1 MLKVGDLIDGKYKIL
16 NEIGR
21 GGMSTVY
28 LAINE
33 KANKPWAVKEV
44 RKNGISNRELVKQSL
59 MVEINLLKK
68 LKHKGLPSIVDI
80 IDQQDNYLIVMD
92 YIEGITLE
100 NIMQEEGVQPQEK
113 VVDWAIQ
120 LCDVL
125 QYLHTRK
132 PAIIYRDMKPSNIM
146 LRSDGS
152 VVLIDFG
159 TAREFKERHVE
170 DTTCL
175 GTQGYAAPEQ
185 FGGMGQTDER
195 TDIYSLGATMYRLV
209 TGHNPSE
216 PPYEMYPITHWNPRL
231 STGLEGIIAKCT
243 SKDPKSR
250 YQSVQEVRY
259 ALDRY
264 MEDFTIVGSGGT
276 DFRPAF
282 GYVNTLLAEGVFTH
296 LRGLLYFT
304 DGYGTFPMKKPLYD
318 TAFIFWDEH
327 YRDLDLDSIRRYRRN
342 LRILLAA
349 GGMTAMLFGASG
361 VSYAAADHMQKD
373 EYAYNLEAGR
383 RSPNKQDSIAF
394 YQKAIQ
400 TDCAGEEAYDQLL
413 TLFTQDGVLDEQ
425 EEKVLLQLSISVDKY
440 LERYKMQNPDG
451 YAGLCYRIGSSYWYY
466 YEHEE
471 KRQAGAVAWFESAK
485 AGFAGNP
492 EKEQEWKRASTY
504 VEIGNFYQRIVPA
517 QISGTDQGMYG
528 EYWNNL
534 RRLKEW
540 NDEAPDRDLVTLRL
554 YREIVTKTLEYAGY
568 LQEDGVPPQEMEDLL
583 NEISQQTEN
592 MKTGAGQVLMEEIQE
607 LEQALKGAQQML
619 ASCKWKGGAS

>member
-259 ALDRY
+259 AL
-264 MEDFTIVGSGGT
+264 
-276 DFRPAF
+276 
-282 GYVNTLLAEGVFTH
+282 
-296 LRGLLYFT
+296 
-304 DGYGTFPMKKPLYD
+304 
-318 TAFIFWDEH
+318 EH
-327 YRDLDLDSIRRYRRN
+327 YQDLDLDSIRRYRRN

-349 GGMTAMLFGASG
+349 GGMTVMLFGASG

-485 AGFAGNP
+485 AGFEGNP

-534 RRLKEW
+534 RWLKEW

>member
-259 ALDRY
+259 AL
-264 MEDFTIVGSGGT
+264 
-276 DFRPAF
+276 
-282 GYVNTLLAEGVFTH
+282 
-296 LRGLLYFT
+296 
-304 DGYGTFPMKKPLYD
+304 
-318 TAFIFWDEH
+318 EH

-349 GGMTAMLFGASG
+349 GGMTVMLLGASG
-361 VSYAAADHMQKD
+361 VSYAAADHMQRD

-534 RRLKEW
+534 RWLKEW

-619 ASCKWKGGAS
+619 TSCKWKGGVS

>member
-1 MLKVGDLIDGKYKIL
+1 MWRQVYIIAEEREGGMLKVGDLIDGKYKIL

-259 ALDRY
+259 AL
-264 MEDFTIVGSGGT
+264 
-276 DFRPAF
+276 
-282 GYVNTLLAEGVFTH
+282 
-296 LRGLLYFT
+296 
-304 DGYGTFPMKKPLYD
+304 
-318 TAFIFWDEH
+318 EH

-349 GGMTAMLFGASG
+349 GGMTVMLFGASG

-554 YREIVTKTLEYAGY
+554 YREIVIKTLEYAGY

>member
-152 VVLIDFG
+152 VVLIYFG

-259 ALDRY
+259 AL
-264 MEDFTIVGSGGT
+264 
-276 DFRPAF
+276 
-282 GYVNTLLAEGVFTH
+282 
-296 LRGLLYFT
+296 
-304 DGYGTFPMKKPLYD
+304 
-318 TAFIFWDEH
+318 EH

-349 GGMTAMLFGASG
+349 GGMTVMLFGASG

-394 YQKAIQ
+394 YQKAIL

-425 EEKVLLQLSISVDKY
+425 EEKVLLQLAISVDKY

-534 RRLKEW
+534 RWLKEW

>member
-259 ALDRY
+259 AL
-264 MEDFTIVGSGGT
+264 
-276 DFRPAF
+276 
-282 GYVNTLLAEGVFTH
+282 
-296 LRGLLYFT
+296 
-304 DGYGTFPMKKPLYD
+304 
-318 TAFIFWDEH
+318 EH
-327 YRDLDLDSIRRYRRN
+327 YQDLDLDSIRRYRRN

-349 GGMTAMLFGASG
+349 GGMTVMLFGASG
-361 VSYAAADHMQKD
+361 VSYAVADHMQKD

-466 YEHEE
+466 YEHVE

-568 LQEDGVPPQEMEDLL
+568 LQEDGVPPQEMEELL
-583 NEISQQTEN
+583 KEISQQTEN

-607 LEQALKGAQQML
+607 LEQVLKGAQQML

>member
-259 ALDRY
+259 AL
-264 MEDFTIVGSGGT
+264 
-276 DFRPAF
+276 
-282 GYVNTLLAEGVFTH
+282 
-296 LRGLLYFT
+296 
-304 DGYGTFPMKKPLYD
+304 
-318 TAFIFWDEH
+318 EH
-327 YRDLDLDSIRRYRRN
+327 YQDLDLDSIRRYRRN

-349 GGMTAMLFGASG
+349 GGMTVMLFGASG

-451 YAGLCYRIGSSYWYY
+451 YAGLCYQIGSSYWYY

-534 RRLKEW
+534 RWLKEW

>member
-1 MLKVGDLIDGKYKIL
+1 VWRQVYIIAEEREGGMLKVGDLIDGKYKIL

-259 ALDRY
+259 AL
-264 MEDFTIVGSGGT
+264 
-276 DFRPAF
+276 
-282 GYVNTLLAEGVFTH
+282 
-296 LRGLLYFT
+296 
-304 DGYGTFPMKKPLYD
+304 
-318 TAFIFWDEH
+318 EH

>member
-1 MLKVGDLIDGKYKIL
+1 VVLRQQELECLAWRQVYIIAEEREGGMLKVGDLIDGKYKIL

-259 ALDRY
+259 AL
-264 MEDFTIVGSGGT
+264 
-276 DFRPAF
+276 
-282 GYVNTLLAEGVFTH
+282 
-296 LRGLLYFT
+296 
-304 DGYGTFPMKKPLYD
+304 
-318 TAFIFWDEH
+318 EH

-349 GGMTAMLFGASG
+349 GGMTVMLFGASG

-394 YQKAIQ
+394 YQKAIL

-425 EEKVLLQLSISVDKY
+425 EEKVLLQLAISVDKY

-534 RRLKEW
+534 RWLKEW

>member
-259 ALDRY
+259 AL
-264 MEDFTIVGSGGT
+264 
-276 DFRPAF
+276 
-282 GYVNTLLAEGVFTH
+282 
-296 LRGLLYFT
+296 
-304 DGYGTFPMKKPLYD
+304 
-318 TAFIFWDEH
+318 EH
-327 YRDLDLDSIRRYRRN
+327 YQDLDLDSIRRYRRN

-349 GGMTAMLFGASG
+349 GGMTVMLFGASG

-485 AGFAGNP
+485 AGFEGNP

-568 LQEDGVPPQEMEDLL
+568 LQEDGVPPQEMEELL
-583 NEISQQTEN
+583 KEISQQTEN

>member
-132 PAIIYRDMKPSNIM
+132 PTIIYRDMKPSNIM

-259 ALDRY
+259 AL
-264 MEDFTIVGSGGT
+264 
-276 DFRPAF
+276 
-282 GYVNTLLAEGVFTH
+282 
-296 LRGLLYFT
+296 
-304 DGYGTFPMKKPLYD
+304 
-318 TAFIFWDEH
+318 EH

-349 GGMTAMLFGASG
+349 GGMTVMLFGASG

-485 AGFAGNP
+485 AGFEGNP

>member
-1 MLKVGDLIDGKYKIL
+1 MWRQVYIIAEEREGGMLKVGDLIDGKYKIL

-259 ALDRY
+259 AL
-264 MEDFTIVGSGGT
+264 
-276 DFRPAF
+276 
-282 GYVNTLLAEGVFTH
+282 
-296 LRGLLYFT
+296 
-304 DGYGTFPMKKPLYD
+304 
-318 TAFIFWDEH
+318 EH
-327 YRDLDLDSIRRYRRN
+327 YRDLDSIRRYRRN

-349 GGMTAMLFGASG
+349 GGMTVMLFGASG

>member
-1 MLKVGDLIDGKYKIL
+1 MWRQVYIIAEEREGGMLKVGDLIDGKYKIL

-259 ALDRY
+259 AL
-264 MEDFTIVGSGGT
+264 
-276 DFRPAF
+276 
-282 GYVNTLLAEGVFTH
+282 
-296 LRGLLYFT
+296 
-304 DGYGTFPMKKPLYD
+304 
-318 TAFIFWDEH
+318 EH

-349 GGMTAMLFGASG
+349 GGMTVMLFGASG
-361 VSYAAADHMQKD
+361 VSYAAVDHMQKD

-425 EEKVLLQLSISVDKY
+425 EEKVLLQLAISVDKY

-451 YAGLCYRIGSSYWYY
+451 YAGLCYQIGSSYWYY

-485 AGFAGNP
+485 AGFEGNP
-492 EKEQEWKRASTY
+492 EKEREWKRASTY

>member
-259 ALDRY
+259 AL
-264 MEDFTIVGSGGT
+264 
-276 DFRPAF
+276 
-282 GYVNTLLAEGVFTH
+282 
-296 LRGLLYFT
+296 
-304 DGYGTFPMKKPLYD
+304 
-318 TAFIFWDEH
+318 EH
-327 YRDLDLDSIRRYRRN
+327 YRDLDLDSIRRYSRN

-607 LEQALKGAQQML
+607 LEQVLKGAQQML

>member
-259 ALDRY
+259 AL
-264 MEDFTIVGSGGT
+264 
-276 DFRPAF
+276 
-282 GYVNTLLAEGVFTH
+282 
-296 LRGLLYFT
+296 
-304 DGYGTFPMKKPLYD
+304 
-318 TAFIFWDEH
+318 EH

-349 GGMTAMLFGASG
+349 GGMTVMLFGASG

-517 QISGTDQGMYG
+517 QINGTDQGMYG

>member
-1 MLKVGDLIDGKYKIL
+1 MVLRQQELECLAWRQVYIIAEEREGGMLKVGDLIDGKYKIL

-259 ALDRY
+259 AL
-264 MEDFTIVGSGGT
+264 
-276 DFRPAF
+276 
-282 GYVNTLLAEGVFTH
+282 
-296 LRGLLYFT
+296 
-304 DGYGTFPMKKPLYD
+304 
-318 TAFIFWDEH
+318 EH

-349 GGMTAMLFGASG
+349 GGMTVMLLGASG
-361 VSYAAADHMQKD
+361 VSYAAADHMQRD

-607 LEQALKGAQQML
+607 LEQVLKGAQQML

>member
-259 ALDRY
+259 AL
-264 MEDFTIVGSGGT
+264 
-276 DFRPAF
+276 
-282 GYVNTLLAEGVFTH
+282 
-296 LRGLLYFT
+296 
-304 DGYGTFPMKKPLYD
+304 
-318 TAFIFWDEH
+318 EH
-327 YRDLDLDSIRRYRRN
+327 YQDLDLDSIRRYRRN

-349 GGMTAMLFGASG
+349 GGMTVMLLGASG

-451 YAGLCYRIGSSYWYY
+451 YAGLCYQIGSSYWYY

>member
-259 ALDRY
+259 AL
-264 MEDFTIVGSGGT
+264 
-276 DFRPAF
+276 
-282 GYVNTLLAEGVFTH
+282 
-296 LRGLLYFT
+296 
-304 DGYGTFPMKKPLYD
+304 
-318 TAFIFWDEH
+318 EH

-349 GGMTAMLFGASG
+349 GGMTVMLFGASG

-394 YQKAIQ
+394 YQKAIL

-425 EEKVLLQLSISVDKY
+425 EEKVLLQLAISVDKY

>member
-259 ALDRY
+259 AL
-264 MEDFTIVGSGGT
+264 
-276 DFRPAF
+276 
-282 GYVNTLLAEGVFTH
+282 
-296 LRGLLYFT
+296 
-304 DGYGTFPMKKPLYD
+304 
-318 TAFIFWDEH
+318 EH

-349 GGMTAMLFGASG
+349 GGMTVMLFGASG

-394 YQKAIQ
+394 YQKAIL

-425 EEKVLLQLSISVDKY
+425 EEKVLLQLAISVDKY

-534 RRLKEW
+534 RWLKEW

>member
-216 PPYEMYPITHWNPRL
+216 PPYEMYPITH
-231 STGLEGIIAKCT
+231 
-243 SKDPKSR
+243 
-250 YQSVQEVRY
+250 
-259 ALDRY
+259 
-264 MEDFTIVGSGGT
+264 
-276 DFRPAF
+276 
-282 GYVNTLLAEGVFTH
+282 
-296 LRGLLYFT
+296 
-304 DGYGTFPMKKPLYD
+304 
-318 TAFIFWDEH
+318 
-327 YRDLDLDSIRRYRRN
+327 
-342 LRILLAA
+342 
-349 GGMTAMLFGASG
+349 
-361 VSYAAADHMQKD
+361 
-373 EYAYNLEAGR
+373 
-383 RSPNKQDSIAF
+383 
-394 YQKAIQ
+394 
-400 TDCAGEEAYDQLL
+400 
-413 TLFTQDGVLDEQ
+413 
-425 EEKVLLQLSISVDKY
+425 
-440 LERYKMQNPDG
+440 
-451 YAGLCYRIGSSYWYY
+451 
-466 YEHEE
+466 
-471 KRQAGAVAWFESAK
+471 
-485 AGFAGNP
+485 
-492 EKEQEWKRASTY
+492 
-504 VEIGNFYQRIVPA
+504 
-517 QISGTDQGMYG
+517 
-528 EYWNNL
+528 
-534 RRLKEW
+534 
-540 NDEAPDRDLVTLRL
+540 
-554 YREIVTKTLEYAGY
+554 
-568 LQEDGVPPQEMEDLL
+568 
-583 NEISQQTEN
+583 
-592 MKTGAGQVLMEEIQE
+592 
-607 LEQALKGAQQML
+607 
-619 ASCKWKGGAS
+619 

>member
-259 ALDRY
+259 AL
-264 MEDFTIVGSGGT
+264 
-276 DFRPAF
+276 
-282 GYVNTLLAEGVFTH
+282 
-296 LRGLLYFT
+296 
-304 DGYGTFPMKKPLYD
+304 
-318 TAFIFWDEH
+318 EH
-327 YRDLDLDSIRRYRRN
+327 YQDLDLDSIRRYRRN

-349 GGMTAMLFGASG
+349 GGMTVMLFGASG
-361 VSYAAADHMQKD
+361 VSYAVADHMQKD

-440 LERYKMQNPDG
+440 LERYKMQNPDR

-607 LEQALKGAQQML
+607 LEQVLKGAQQML

>member
-132 PAIIYRDMKPSNIM
+132 PTIIYRDMKPSNIM

-259 ALDRY
+259 AL
-264 MEDFTIVGSGGT
+264 
-276 DFRPAF
+276 
-282 GYVNTLLAEGVFTH
+282 
-296 LRGLLYFT
+296 
-304 DGYGTFPMKKPLYD
+304 
-318 TAFIFWDEH
+318 EH

-349 GGMTAMLFGASG
+349 GGMTVMLFGASG

-425 EEKVLLQLSISVDKY
+425 EEKVLLQLAISVDKY

-485 AGFAGNP
+485 AGFEGNP
-492 EKEQEWKRASTY
+492 EKEREWKRASTY

-568 LQEDGVPPQEMEDLL
+568 LQEDGVLPQEMEDLL

-619 ASCKWKGGAS
+619 ASCKWKGGVS

>member
-100 NIMQEEGVQPQEK
+100 NIMQEDGVQPQEK

-259 ALDRY
+259 AL
-264 MEDFTIVGSGGT
+264 
-276 DFRPAF
+276 
-282 GYVNTLLAEGVFTH
+282 
-296 LRGLLYFT
+296 
-304 DGYGTFPMKKPLYD
+304 
-318 TAFIFWDEH
+318 EH

-349 GGMTAMLFGASG
+349 GGMTVMLFGASG

-485 AGFAGNP
+485 AGFEGNP

-534 RRLKEW
+534 RWLKEW

-568 LQEDGVPPQEMEDLL
+568 LQEDGVPPQEMEELL
-583 NEISQQTEN
+583 KEISQQTEN

>member
-259 ALDRY
+259 AL
-264 MEDFTIVGSGGT
+264 
-276 DFRPAF
+276 
-282 GYVNTLLAEGVFTH
+282 
-296 LRGLLYFT
+296 
-304 DGYGTFPMKKPLYD
+304 
-318 TAFIFWDEH
+318 EH

-349 GGMTAMLFGASG
+349 GGLTVMLFGASG

-383 RSPNKQDSIAF
+383 RSPDKQDSIAF

-425 EEKVLLQLSISVDKY
+425 EEKVLLQLSISVEKY

-568 LQEDGVPPQEMEDLL
+568 LQEDGVPPQEMEELL
-583 NEISQQTEN
+583 KEISQQTEN

-619 ASCKWKGGAS
+619 ASCKWKGGVS

>member
-259 ALDRY
+259 AL
-264 MEDFTIVGSGGT
+264 
-276 DFRPAF
+276 
-282 GYVNTLLAEGVFTH
+282 
-296 LRGLLYFT
+296 
-304 DGYGTFPMKKPLYD
+304 
-318 TAFIFWDEH
+318 EH
-327 YRDLDLDSIRRYRRN
+327 YQDLDLDSIRRYRRN

-349 GGMTAMLFGASG
+349 GGMTVMLFGASG

>member
-259 ALDRY
+259 AL
-264 MEDFTIVGSGGT
+264 
-276 DFRPAF
+276 
-282 GYVNTLLAEGVFTH
+282 
-296 LRGLLYFT
+296 
-304 DGYGTFPMKKPLYD
+304 
-318 TAFIFWDEH
+318 EH

-349 GGMTAMLFGASG
+349 GGMTVMLFGASG

-568 LQEDGVPPQEMEDLL
+568 LQEDGVPPQEMEELL
-583 NEISQQTEN
+583 KEISQQTEN

>member
-100 NIMQEEGVQPQEK
+100 KIMQEEGVQPQEK

-216 PPYEMYPITHWNPRL
+216 PPYKMYPITHWNPRL

-259 ALDRY
+259 AL
-264 MEDFTIVGSGGT
+264 
-276 DFRPAF
+276 
-282 GYVNTLLAEGVFTH
+282 
-296 LRGLLYFT
+296 
-304 DGYGTFPMKKPLYD
+304 
-318 TAFIFWDEH
+318 EH

-349 GGMTAMLFGASG
+349 GGMTVMLFGASG

-485 AGFAGNP
+485 AGFEGNP

>member
-1 MLKVGDLIDGKYKIL
+1 MWRQVYIIAEEREGGMLKVGDLIDGKYKIL

-243 SKDPKSR
+243 SKGPKSR

-259 ALDRY
+259 AL
-264 MEDFTIVGSGGT
+264 
-276 DFRPAF
+276 
-282 GYVNTLLAEGVFTH
+282 
-296 LRGLLYFT
+296 
-304 DGYGTFPMKKPLYD
+304 
-318 TAFIFWDEH
+318 EH

-349 GGMTAMLFGASG
+349 GGMTVMLFGASG

-425 EEKVLLQLSISVDKY
+425 EEKVLLQLAISVDKY

-451 YAGLCYRIGSSYWYY
+451 YAGLCYQIGSSYWYY

-485 AGFAGNP
+485 AGFEGNP
-492 EKEQEWKRASTY
+492 EKEREWKRASTY

>member
-259 ALDRY
+259 AL
-264 MEDFTIVGSGGT
+264 
-276 DFRPAF
+276 
-282 GYVNTLLAEGVFTH
+282 
-296 LRGLLYFT
+296 
-304 DGYGTFPMKKPLYD
+304 
-318 TAFIFWDEH
+318 EH

-568 LQEDGVPPQEMEDLL
+568 LQEDGVPPQEMEELL
-583 NEISQQTEN
+583 KEISQQTEN

>member
-259 ALDRY
+259 AL
-264 MEDFTIVGSGGT
+264 
-276 DFRPAF
+276 
-282 GYVNTLLAEGVFTH
+282 
-296 LRGLLYFT
+296 
-304 DGYGTFPMKKPLYD
+304 
-318 TAFIFWDEH
+318 EH
-327 YRDLDLDSIRRYRRN
+327 YQDLDLDSIRRYRRN

-349 GGMTAMLFGASG
+349 GGMTVMLFGASG

-394 YQKAIQ
+394 YQKAIL

-568 LQEDGVPPQEMEDLL
+568 LQEDGVPPQEMEELL
-583 NEISQQTEN
+583 KEISQQTEN

-607 LEQALKGAQQML
+607 LEQVLKGAQQML

>member
-1 MLKVGDLIDGKYKIL
+1 MWRQVYIIAEEREGGMLKVGDLIDGKYKIL

-259 ALDRY
+259 AL
-264 MEDFTIVGSGGT
+264 
-276 DFRPAF
+276 
-282 GYVNTLLAEGVFTH
+282 
-296 LRGLLYFT
+296 
-304 DGYGTFPMKKPLYD
+304 
-318 TAFIFWDEH
+318 EH

-349 GGMTAMLFGASG
+349 GGMTVMLFGASG

-425 EEKVLLQLSISVDKY
+425 EEKVLLQLAISVDKY

-451 YAGLCYRIGSSYWYY
+451 YAGLCYQIGSSYWYY

-485 AGFAGNP
+485 AGFEGNP
-492 EKEQEWKRASTY
+492 EKEREWKRASTY

-568 LQEDGVPPQEMEDLL
+568 LQEDGVPPQEMENLL

>member
-1 MLKVGDLIDGKYKIL
+1 MVLRQQELECLAWQQVYIIAEEREGGMLKVGDLIDGKYKIL

-259 ALDRY
+259 AL
-264 MEDFTIVGSGGT
+264 
-276 DFRPAF
+276 
-282 GYVNTLLAEGVFTH
+282 
-296 LRGLLYFT
+296 
-304 DGYGTFPMKKPLYD
+304 
-318 TAFIFWDEH
+318 EH

-349 GGMTAMLFGASG
+349 GGMTVMLFGASG

-485 AGFAGNP
+485 AGFEGNP

-540 NDEAPDRDLVTLRL
+540 NDEAPDRNLVTLRL

-568 LQEDGVPPQEMEDLL
+568 LQEDGVPPQEMEELL
-583 NEISQQTEN
+583 KEISQQTEN

>member
-259 ALDRY
+259 AL
-264 MEDFTIVGSGGT
+264 
-276 DFRPAF
+276 
-282 GYVNTLLAEGVFTH
+282 
-296 LRGLLYFT
+296 
-304 DGYGTFPMKKPLYD
+304 
-318 TAFIFWDEH
+318 EH

-349 GGMTAMLFGASG
+349 GGMTVMLFGASG

-394 YQKAIQ
+394 YQKAIL

-485 AGFAGNP
+485 AGFEGNP
-492 EKEQEWKRASTY
+492 EKEREWKRASTY

-568 LQEDGVPPQEMEDLL
+568 LQEDGVPPQEMEELL
-583 NEISQQTEN
+583 KEISQQTEN

-619 ASCKWKGGAS
+619 ASCKWKGGVS

>member
-259 ALDRY
+259 AL
-264 MEDFTIVGSGGT
+264 
-276 DFRPAF
+276 
-282 GYVNTLLAEGVFTH
+282 
-296 LRGLLYFT
+296 
-304 DGYGTFPMKKPLYD
+304 
-318 TAFIFWDEH
+318 EH

-349 GGMTAMLFGASG
+349 GGMTVMLFGASG

-425 EEKVLLQLSISVDKY
+425 EEKVLLQLAISVDKY

-485 AGFAGNP
+485 AGFEGNP

>member
-100 NIMQEEGVQPQEK
+100 NIMQEEGMQPQEK

-259 ALDRY
+259 AL
-264 MEDFTIVGSGGT
+264 
-276 DFRPAF
+276 
-282 GYVNTLLAEGVFTH
+282 
-296 LRGLLYFT
+296 
-304 DGYGTFPMKKPLYD
+304 
-318 TAFIFWDEH
+318 EH

-349 GGMTAMLFGASG
+349 GGMTVMLFGASG

-383 RSPNKQDSIAF
+383 RSSNKQDSIAF

-425 EEKVLLQLSISVDKY
+425 EEKVLLQLAISVDKY

-451 YAGLCYRIGSSYWYY
+451 YAGLCYQIGSSYWYY

>member
-1 MLKVGDLIDGKYKIL
+1 MWRQVYIIAEEREGGMLKVGDLIDGKYKIL

-259 ALDRY
+259 AL
-264 MEDFTIVGSGGT
+264 
-276 DFRPAF
+276 
-282 GYVNTLLAEGVFTH
+282 
-296 LRGLLYFT
+296 
-304 DGYGTFPMKKPLYD
+304 
-318 TAFIFWDEH
+318 EH

-485 AGFAGNP
+485 AGFEGNP

-540 NDEAPDRDLVTLRL
+540 NDEAPDRNLVTLRL

-568 LQEDGVPPQEMEDLL
+568 LQEDGVPPQEMEELL
-583 NEISQQTEN
+583 KEISQQTEN

>member
-1 MLKVGDLIDGKYKIL
+1 MVLRQQELECLAWQQVYIIAEEREGGMLKVGDLIDGKYKIL

-259 ALDRY
+259 AL
-264 MEDFTIVGSGGT
+264 
-276 DFRPAF
+276 
-282 GYVNTLLAEGVFTH
+282 
-296 LRGLLYFT
+296 
-304 DGYGTFPMKKPLYD
+304 
-318 TAFIFWDEH
+318 EH

-349 GGMTAMLFGASG
+349 GGMTVMLLGASG
-361 VSYAAADHMQKD
+361 VSYAAADHMQRD

-534 RRLKEW
+534 RWLKEW

>member
-100 NIMQEEGVQPQEK
+100 NIMQEDGVQPQEK

-259 ALDRY
+259 AL
-264 MEDFTIVGSGGT
+264 
-276 DFRPAF
+276 
-282 GYVNTLLAEGVFTH
+282 
-296 LRGLLYFT
+296 
-304 DGYGTFPMKKPLYD
+304 
-318 TAFIFWDEH
+318 EH

-349 GGMTAMLFGASG
+349 GGMTVMLFGASG

-425 EEKVLLQLSISVDKY
+425 EEKVLLQLAISVDKY

-485 AGFAGNP
+485 AGFEGNP
-492 EKEQEWKRASTY
+492 EKEREWKRASTY

-619 ASCKWKGGAS
+619 ASCKWKGGVS

>member
-259 ALDRY
+259 AL
-264 MEDFTIVGSGGT
+264 
-276 DFRPAF
+276 
-282 GYVNTLLAEGVFTH
+282 
-296 LRGLLYFT
+296 
-304 DGYGTFPMKKPLYD
+304 
-318 TAFIFWDEH
+318 EH

-568 LQEDGVPPQEMEDLL
+568 LQEDGVPPQEMEELL
-583 NEISQQTEN
+583 KEISQQTEN

-607 LEQALKGAQQML
+607 LEQVLKGAQQML